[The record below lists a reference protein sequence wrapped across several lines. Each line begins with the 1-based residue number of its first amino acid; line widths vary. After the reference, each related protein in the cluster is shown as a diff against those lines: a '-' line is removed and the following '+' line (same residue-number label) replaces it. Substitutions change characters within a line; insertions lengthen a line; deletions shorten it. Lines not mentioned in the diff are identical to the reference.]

1 MTDSP
6 DNAPDDEKVFM
17 YELFTDKQKA
27 IADTT
32 LSGKYNLSDDLKSQ
46 LNHVSKKGVDIS
58 GAAFGFVDDDYA
70 NASIKPM
77 FRQKYRTKNP
87 YSKNRI
93 RDQSKFERELMQKA
107 EKHL

>member
-1 MTDSP
+1 
-6 DNAPDDEKVFM
+6 M

-27 IADTT
+27 IANII
-32 LSGKYNLSDDLKSQ
+32 LSGGYNIKDDLKIK
-46 LNHVSKKGVDIS
+46 LDHVSKSGVDIS

-77 FRQKYRTKNP
+77 FRLKYRTKNP